1 MSSDF
6 GTMNLLTSGPHVLL
20 QKSHNLTWTC
30 FFTVCKIFNAYTYI
44 YSLSYNMYVYWLTI
58 ENKALLSVSNIN
70 LQILDIYYIVDED
83 LRVERFRFMLL
94 MLNKTLFS

>member
-1 MSSDF
+1 MD
-6 GTMNLLTSGPHVLL
+6 LLFHSL
-20 QKSHNLTWTC
+20 QN
-30 FFTVCKIFNAYTYI
+30 IQAYTYIYI

-83 LRVERFRFMLL
+83 LRVETFRFMLL